1 MYLGFTIAVRFP
13 IAQMYLRIINHK
25 LISYCTDVLKN
36 HKHKLISYCAD
47 VLKNHKHKLIS
58 YCADVLKN
66 HKL

>member
-1 MYLGFTIAVRFP
+1 MYLGFTIALRFP

-47 VLKNHKHKLIS
+47 VLKNYKL
-58 YCADVLKN
+58 
-66 HKL
+66 